1 MDLPLM
7 CFTAQKRLHL
17 NLCLVAEFT
26 KWIQPDTNF
35 EIRSD
40 LVEFDKSVENLIKFS
55 SQIHI
60 PSFRILDFCEFFNPG
75 LHYLIINRPGNCW
88 IY

>member
-40 LVEFDKSVENLIKFS
+40 LVEFN
-55 SQIHI
+55 
-60 PSFRILDFCEFFNPG
+60 
-75 LHYLIINRPGNCW
+75 
-88 IY
+88 